1 MTSSENTTGLV
12 VAAHGRRGLL
22 EAPDG
27 RRLPYAIRGRRLQPV
42 CGDRVRYEKPAG
54 ADDWLITAIEPRRN
68 ELSRIATRGNGGEC
82 IAANLTQLVAVCAP
96 RPEPD
101 WFLIDR
107 YLCAAE
113 LLGCHGTLLWNKA
126 DLAPPPPELDEYRQL
141 GYTCLAVSAAGATG
155 LDALRHLMHHETS
168 VLVGQSGVGK
178 SSLINALVA
187 DAAAV
192 TGELSAARTVGR
204 HTTTAVLLYD
214 VGNGGRLIDT
224 PGVRDFTPAI
234 AGRRPDPGFVELRAL
249 AAHCRFADCSHVHEP
264 GCAVKAALEQGG
276 IAARRYASYR
286 RLLESYAAQS
296 ELTGR

>member
-1 MTSSENTTGLV
+1 MTVSENVAGLV
-12 VAAHGRRGLL
+12 IAAHGRRGLL

-27 RRLPYAIRGRRLQPV
+27 RHLPYAIRGRRLQAV

-54 ADDWLITAIEPRRN
+54 ADDWLITAIEPRHN
-68 ELSRIATRGNGGEC
+68 ELSRITPRGSGGEC
-82 IAANLTQLVAVCAP
+82 IAANLTRLIAVCAP

-126 DLAPPPPELDEYRQL
+126 DLAPPQPELDAYRRL

-155 LDALRHLMHHETS
+155 LDALRHLMSHETS

-178 SSLINALVA
+178 SSLINALVV

-204 HTTTAVLLYD
+204 HTTSATLMYD
-214 VGNGGRLIDT
+214 VGDGGRLIDT
-224 PGVRDFTPAI
+224 PGVRDFLPAM
-234 AGRRPDPGFVELRAL
+234 GSRRPDLGFVELRAL
-249 AAHCRFADCSHVHEP
+249 APRCRFADCSHVHEP
-264 GCAVKAALEQGG
+264 GCAVKAALEKRE

-286 RLLESYAAQS
+286 RLLDSYTARS
-296 ELTGR
+296 PP